1 MNKNEKGF
9 TLIEMLIVLTII
21 TVLILL
27 VVPNLTN
34 KNRSVHAT
42 GCEALKNTVQAQVSA
57 YQLDNEELPDNL
69 DTLKKADYITDEQKK
84 CKNGD
89 ILELKEGIVSI
100 KKKGTDPDGQTD

>member
-1 MNKNEKGF
+1 MYKNEKGF

-34 KNRSVHAT
+34 KSKSVHET
-42 GCEALKNTVQAQVSA
+42 GCEALRNTVQAQVSA
-57 YQLDNEELPDNL
+57 YQLDEEELPTAL
-69 DTLKKADYITDEQKK
+69 STLVDAKYITTDQTE

-89 ILELKEGIVSI
+89 TLELKNGLVSI
-100 KKKGTDPDGQTD
+100 NKKVTNPDGQTN